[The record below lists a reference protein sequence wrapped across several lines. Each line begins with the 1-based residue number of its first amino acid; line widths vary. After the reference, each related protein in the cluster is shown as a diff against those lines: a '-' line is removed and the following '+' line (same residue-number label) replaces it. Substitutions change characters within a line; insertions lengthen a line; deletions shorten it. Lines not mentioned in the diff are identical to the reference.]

1 MNVKLLKTVFIRT
14 IPIMTG
20 YIVLGT
26 GFGILLSEAGFGIGW
41 AFVMSLTI
49 YSGTM
54 EYMAV
59 DLLSSG
65 ASVITTA
72 IMAIVMNARYM
83 FYGISMIDR
92 YKGTGWMKPY
102 LIFGLTDENYA
113 LLTGT
118 EAPEGSDYSTYS
130 LLVSFFDQVYW
141 IIGSVLGVLI
151 GSRVTFS
158 TDGVEFVMTALFVTV
173 FTEQWRSTKNHTAAL
188 TGVVTTLIWLFLLGQ
203 DRFLIPSMISITL
216 LLAAGRRF
224 VEG

>member
-72 IMAIVMNARYM
+72 IMAIVVNARYM

-118 EAPEGSDYSTYS
+118 EAPEGSDYGTYS
-130 LLVSFFDQVYW
+130 LLV
-141 IIGSVLGVLI
+141 
-151 GSRVTFS
+151 
-158 TDGVEFVMTALFVTV
+158 
-173 FTEQWRSTKNHTAAL
+173 
-188 TGVVTTLIWLFLLGQ
+188 
-203 DRFLIPSMISITL
+203 
-216 LLAAGRRF
+216 
-224 VEG
+224 

>member
-1 MNVKLLKTVFIRT
+1 M
-14 IPIMTG
+14 
-20 YIVLGT
+20 
-26 GFGILLSEAGFGIGW
+26 GW

-72 IMAIVMNARYM
+72 IMAIVVNARYM

-118 EAPEGSDYSTYS
+118 EAPEGSDYGTYS
-130 LLVSFFDQVYW
+130 LLVSFFDQMYW